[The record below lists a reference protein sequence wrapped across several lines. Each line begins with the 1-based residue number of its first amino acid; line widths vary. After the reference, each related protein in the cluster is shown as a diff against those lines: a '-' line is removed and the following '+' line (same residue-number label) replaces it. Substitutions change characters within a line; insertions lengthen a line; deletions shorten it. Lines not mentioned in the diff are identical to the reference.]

1 MFKLEGLTPLR
12 PWVSYS
18 SGLNFNGHDGA
29 WPSSYISIQSVLR
42 PAVALFRELWPADT
56 VFHLTAFTYYR
67 VSALSHFPRCLNDA
81 LGPYSQ
87 FIHYFV
93 PRCAEPEPID
103 ADDST
108 LEADVTVPQSGDTR
122 FYCDAIEASG
132 R

>member
-1 MFKLEGLTPLR
+1 MFKLEGLTPLH

-18 SGLNFNGHDGA
+18 SGLYFNGHDGA

-42 PAVALFRELWPADT
+42 PAVALLRKLWPADSA
-56 VFHLTAFTYYR
+56 FHLT
-67 VSALSHFPRCLNDA
+67 ALSHFPRCLNDA

-87 FIHYFV
+87 FIHYFI
-93 PRCAEPEPID
+93 PRCAEPESID
-103 ADDST
+103 TDDFT

-122 FYCDAIEASG
+122 LYCDAIEASG